1 MMPIRY
7 KNQSLEMLFKTQI
20 IKSDF
25 IDYAERSLVGS
36 KRDISQLRIHE
47 EDSSK
52 HGFNILV
59 NKANKET

>member
-1 MMPIRY
+1 MFF
-7 KNQSLEMLFKTQI
+7 ETQI

-25 IDYAERSLVGS
+25 IDNAERSLGDS

-47 EDSSK
+47 EGSSK